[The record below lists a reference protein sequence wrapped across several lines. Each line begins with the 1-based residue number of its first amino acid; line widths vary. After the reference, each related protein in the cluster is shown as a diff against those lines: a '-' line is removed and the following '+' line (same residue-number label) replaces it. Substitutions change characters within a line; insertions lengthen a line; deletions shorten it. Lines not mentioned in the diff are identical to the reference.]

1 MRCPYCGSTADRVVD
16 SRPNEDE
23 TTIRRR
29 RACAGCNRRYTTFER
44 VEETPLLVLKRN
56 GAREP
61 FDRVKLTLGL
71 DKACKNRPV
80 TAAEIERLA
89 ADVEETLR
97 ARGLREVES
106 QEVGIELLNA
116 LRDLDVVAY
125 MRFASVYKDFQ
136 DPGDFQRELASL
148 AGRTTLRK
156 TTPPKLLPNRAAG
169 A

>member
-16 SRPNEDE
+16 SRPSEDE

-29 RACAGCNRRYTTFER
+29 RACAGCNRRYTTWER

-61 FDRVKLTLGL
+61 FDRAKLTIGL

-89 ADVEETLR
+89 ADVEEALR
-97 ARGLREVES
+97 ARGLREVET

-136 DPGDFQRELASL
+136 DPADFQRELASL

-156 TTPPKLLPNRAAG
+156 TTPPKLRPERAAG